1 MKGCEL
7 ALPDGFSGAVLERRE
22 DAAGDTDEPTTSW
35 HATDTFSSFT
45 YWNHDTA
52 PVKTDSIRRAME
64 WAALSSHLHK
74 PVTTEQVQEEMERA
88 AAAEKGAPFPMSN
101 V

>member
-7 ALPDGFSGAVLERRE
+7 ALPDGFGGAVLERRE
-22 DAAGDTDEPTTSW
+22 DVGGDTADEPMTSW

-64 WAALSSHLHK
+64 WAALSSHIHQ
-74 PVTTEQVQEEMERA
+74 PVSAEQVDEEIKKA
-88 AAAEKGAPFPMSN
+88 AAATEIKLPLSG
-101 V
+101 